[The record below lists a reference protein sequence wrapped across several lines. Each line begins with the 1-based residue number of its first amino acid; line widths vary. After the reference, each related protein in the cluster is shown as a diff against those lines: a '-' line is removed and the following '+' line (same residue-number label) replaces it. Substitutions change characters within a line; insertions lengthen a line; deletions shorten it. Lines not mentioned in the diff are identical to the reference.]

1 MLDWHGSGQSVMEM
15 SHRGKEFIS
24 IAESAEADL
33 RSLLDIPDHYRVLFL
48 QGGATLQFE
57 MVPMNLLRGKASSD
71 YVHTG
76 EWAKKAIQAA
86 KGFGRVN
93 LVATAEDRGFTYV
106 PDPATWHCDENAAY
120 LHYTANETIN
130 GVEYFFVP
138 ETGDVPL
145 VSDMSS
151 NILSRPID
159 VSKFGLI
166 YAGAQ
171 KNIGPAG
178 LTIVIIRDD
187 LIGLGQPTPSLM
199 LDYATHVKADSM
211 HNTPPTYAV
220 YIAGLVFR
228 RLLET
233 GGLAAAEERNIE
245 KATML
250 YEYLDSGDFYT
261 NPVAVADRSR
271 MNVPF
276 TLADPSMDAE
286 FLAGAAEHDLVQL
299 KGHRSVGGMRASL
312 YNAMPL
318 AGVKALIGYM
328 ADFALSRG

>member
-1 MLDWHGSGQSVMEM
+1 M
-15 SHRGKEFIS
+15 
-24 IAESAEADL
+24 
-33 RSLLDIPDHYRVLFL
+33 
-48 QGGATLQFE
+48 
-57 MVPMNLLRGKASSD
+57 
-71 YVHTG
+71 
-76 EWAKKAIQAA
+76 
-86 KGFGRVN
+86 
-93 LVATAEDRGFTYV
+93 
-106 PDPATWHCDENAAY
+106 
-120 LHYTANETIN
+120 
-130 GVEYFFVP
+130 P

-151 NILSRPID
+151 NILSRPVD
-159 VSKFGLI
+159 VSRFGLI

-233 GGLAAAEERNIE
+233 GGLAAAEERNIA
-245 KATML
+245 KATLL
-250 YEYLDSGDFYT
+250 YEYLDSGDFYA
-261 NPVAVADRSR
+261 NPVAVPDRSR

-276 TLADPSMDAE
+276 TLADPDLDAE
-286 FLAGAAEHDLVQL
+286 FLAEPP
-299 KGHRSVGGMRASL
+299 S
-312 YNAMPL
+312 
-318 AGVKALIGYM
+318 AGWCS
-328 ADFALSRG
+328 SRGTARWAGCAPRSTTRCRSRA